1 MRHLLS
7 SGSWASIVIVAAVV
21 GLWMFLF
28 YALVYNVALLLQR

>member
-1 MRHLLS
+1 MRHFLNNGSLL
-7 SGSWASIVIVAAVV
+7 SIVIVAAVV